1 MQCLVVG
8 QADRRTGICSFSK
21 EERPTDLSRH
31 KDSAGV
37 ATNNKTRKEKRAR
50 IPPFRCVAFALP
62 RLARLRWSGFIDH
75 RYKLSRLYLLFAFS
89 SGPSHGSFMGPQ
101 NDREEKK
108 KKNKWRE
115 HEKNFS
121 CLIPEFFFS
130 SLGSTWR
137 VGSRPTTWNMRLRVH
152 PYCQSRKYQV
162 SHFCGALVSTSREEE
177 SGAGRC
183 WGVWRE
189 RDTEGGRER
198 EYCRGAA
205 ADGNVGWLAGPA
217 TPSFPS
223 SHCPTEL
230 GRSCR
235 GQHDMRSGTTIQP

>member
-1 MQCLVVG
+1 M
-8 QADRRTGICSFSK
+8 DRRTGICSFSK

-37 ATNNKTRKEKRAR
+37 ATNNKRAKKKRAR

-108 KKNKWRE
+108 NKWRE

-121 CLIPEFFFS
+121 CLIPEFFF
-130 SLGSTWR
+130 LLWAPRGELAADQQPGTCGSAFIPI
-137 VGSRPTTWNMRLRVH
+137 VKVES
-152 PYCQSRKYQV
+152 YQV
-162 SHFCGALVSTSREEE
+162 FPLLRCFGKHQQRRRKW
-177 SGAGRC
+177 GRAVLGC
-183 WGVWRE
+183 VERE
-189 RDTEGGRER
+189 RHRGREGKR
-198 EYCRGAA
+198 
-205 ADGNVGWLAGPA
+205 VL
-217 TPSFPS
+217 
-223 SHCPTEL
+223 
-230 GRSCR
+230 
-235 GQHDMRSGTTIQP
+235 